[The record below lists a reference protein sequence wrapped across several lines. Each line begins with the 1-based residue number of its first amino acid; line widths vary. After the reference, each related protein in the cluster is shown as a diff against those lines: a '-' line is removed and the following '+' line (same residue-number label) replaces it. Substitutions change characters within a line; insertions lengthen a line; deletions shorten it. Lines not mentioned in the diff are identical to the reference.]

1 MATIKMREN
10 KKGIV
15 FQFKVYDHRLKN
27 NEATMTW
34 KPDENMTL
42 AKARK
47 EAQHR
52 AVKFEE
58 DIKKKLD
65 EGTNNG
71 VPLNIKFKELAE
83 KWFDSKEDL
92 QDLKPSTFERYKG
105 FKERTYKA
113 FGSKQVVE
121 LTSGEI
127 QDFITALSKDGVNQ
141 TTGGGLSTKTQK
153 HYLTFIS
160 DIMNYA
166 IFYGL
171 RTNNPCKGV
180 KPKKIKAKE
189 KDVYSCEEVQA
200 IISSLDKDN
209 IPIQYRA
216 IFNILAYTGM
226 CRAEVLGLEWKDVD
240 LQNGII
246 HIVRTSNYRNKNTGT
261 YTDTPKTDKSVRT
274 VDVPK
279 NVTSILFD
287 LYAHQAEEQ
296 NKAGDQWKE
305 TDRLFTQWNGEPI
318 HPNTPYTWLK
328 RFCERENLSFKGVL
342 HSFRHALATQAILGA
357 KIDVSTVS
365 RMLGHSNTST
375 TLNIYTHEIESVKK
389 AGFSAVANIYS
400 SN

>member
-1 MATIKMREN
+1 MATVKMREN

-65 EGTNNG
+65 EGDNCG
-71 VPLNIKFKELAE
+71 VPININFKSLAE
-83 KWFDSKEDL
+83 KWFTEREEL
-92 QDLKPSTFERYKG
+92 QDMKPSTFERYKG
-105 FKERTYKA
+105 FKERTYKK
-113 FGSKQVVE
+113 FGSKQIAE
-121 LTSGEI
+121 MKSGEI

-141 TTGGGLSTKTQK
+141 TTGGGLSAKTQK
-153 HYLTFIS
+153 HYLTFIR

-166 IFYGL
+166 ILYGV
-171 RTNNPCKGV
+171 RTTNPCRGV
-180 KPKKIKAKE
+180 KTTKAKQKE
-189 KDVYSCEEVQA
+189 KDVYTCDEVMSILSA
-200 IISSLDKDN
+200 LASDN
-209 IPIQYRA
+209 VPIQYRS
-216 IFNILAYTGM
+216 IFNLLAYTGM
-226 CRAEVLGLEWKDVD
+226 RRAEALGLEWKDVD
-240 LQNGII
+240 LRKGII
-246 HIVRTSNYRNKNTGT
+246 HIKRTSNYRNKNTGT

-279 NVTSILFD
+279 NVTSILFE
-287 LYAHQAEEQ
+287 LYAYQAEEQ
-296 NKAGDQWKE
+296 SKAGDQWKE

-328 RFCERENLSFKGVL
+328 RFCERENLSFKGL
-342 HSFRHALATQAILGA
+342 HSFRHALATQAIVSA

-375 TLNIYTHEIESVKK
+375 TLNIYTHEIESIKK
-389 AGFSAVANIYS
+389 AGFNAVANIYS